1 MLIDPKFL
9 PETVLKEN
17 ANDNINLK
25 ITIFRIENTAVLM
38 NVIKL
43 DMITTVSYRI
53 FKLISIFFAA
63 DRTYFGNNLF
73 WDKELKMYS
82 MFLIDRSYLI
92 I

>member
-1 MLIDPKFL
+1 MHVEGPFLNLPSMLIDPKFL
-9 PETVLKEN
+9 PETVQKEN

-63 DRTYFGNNLF
+63 DKTYFGNNLF
-73 WDKELKMYS
+73 
-82 MFLIDRSYLI
+82 
-92 I
+92 

>member
-9 PETVLKEN
+9 PETVQKEN
-17 ANDNINLK
+17 TNDNINLK

-53 FKLISIFFAA
+53 LKLISIFLLPK
-63 DRTYFGNNLF
+63 RSLGIIYFEIKN
-73 WDKELKMYS
+73 
-82 MFLIDRSYLI
+82 
-92 I
+92 

>member
-9 PETVLKEN
+9 PETVQKEN

-43 DMITTVSYRI
+43 DMITTVSYRT

-63 DRTYFGNNLF
+63 DRTYFGNNVF
-73 WDKELKMYS
+73 
-82 MFLIDRSYLI
+82 
-92 I
+92 